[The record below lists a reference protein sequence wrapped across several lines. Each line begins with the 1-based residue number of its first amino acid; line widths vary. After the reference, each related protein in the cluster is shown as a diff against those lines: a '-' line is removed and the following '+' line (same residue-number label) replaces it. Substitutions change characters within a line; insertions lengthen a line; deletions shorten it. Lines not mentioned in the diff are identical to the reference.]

1 METSRIELVI
11 KSVGFIFLSDKVNVR
26 STVNAMQIVSRV
38 DNCKPRQ
45 LSINDEYIKSYLGAF
60 LARSKYSVVCQIK
73 LERKSK
79 EFRSL
84 RLCNSWQLYIT

>member
-11 KSVGFIFLSDKVNVR
+11 KSVGFIFLLDKVNVR
-26 STVNAMQIVSRV
+26 LTVDAMQIASRV
-38 DNCKPRQ
+38 DNCKLRQ
-45 LSINDEYIKSYLGAF
+45 LSINDEYIKCYLGAF
-60 LARSKYSVVCQIK
+60 SARPKYSVVCEIK

-84 RLCNSWQLYIT
+84 RLCNSCQLYIT

>member
-11 KSVGFIFLSDKVNVR
+11 KSVGFSFLLDKVNVR
-26 STVNAMQIVSRV
+26 LTVDAMQIVSRV
-38 DNCKPRQ
+38 DNCKLRQ
-45 LSINDEYIKSYLGAF
+45 LSINDEYIKCYLGAF
-60 LARSKYSVVCQIK
+60 SARPKYSVVCEIK

-84 RLCNSWQLYIT
+84 RLCNSCQLYIT

>member
-26 STVNAMQIVSRV
+26 LTVDAMQIVSRV

-60 LARSKYSVVCQIK
+60 SARSKYSVVCEIK
-73 LERKSK
+73 I
-79 EFRSL
+79 F
-84 RLCNSWQLYIT
+84 T